1 MNSTFLTGSI
11 AIGAALAC
19 APALADNNSPLLIQN
34 APVYSFSAFGTLGV
48 VQTNT
53 NDAIY
58 TTGNEVEGAT
68 KHANM
73 GPDSKVGAQLD
84 AKFNDVFSATL
95 QVFSKQNGVS
105 SYAPDVE
112 WAFGK
117 LKLGDGF
124 DLRLGRIGAPFFM
137 TSDFRNVGYTNL
149 TVRTPF
155 DVYGLVP
162 VRSFDGGDILYR
174 TDIGSTTLNGQ
185 VWLGKSGV
193 RIGQN
198 NEGDEDIVLHNIA
211 GINFSAENGPL
222 TVRFGTMKTRFGV
235 STATS
240 GTGLAGFNGLLG
252 GLNQLGAYPGL
263 GELTTIADELS
274 INGKFA
280 SFTGVGAVLDT
291 GNWVVNTEYVKRRT
305 ESTYI
310 ASANAWYATLGYRI
324 DTFTPYVSFSNRKV
338 TSTSSYP
345 QVAVPG
351 FYPPEVQQTVPFLV
365 GSVNGALTTTNE
377 STSAL
382 GVRWDAGKNYDVK
395 AEFQQI
401 RVPANSAGAFGNI
414 STGVFLV
421 DTKVNVVTVAVDFV
435 F

>member
-34 APVYSFSAFGTLGV
+34 APVYTFSAFGTIAA

-53 NDAIY
+53 NDATYI
-58 TTGNEVEGAT
+58 TGNEVEGAT
-68 KHANM
+68 KHANL
-73 GPDSKVGAQLD
+73 GPDSKVGAQID
-84 AKFNDVFSATL
+84 AKFNDTFSATL

-117 LKLGDGF
+117 LKLGGGF

-149 TVRTPF
+149 TVRTPV

-162 VRSFDGGDILYR
+162 VRTFDGGDILYK

-185 VWLGKSGV
+185 LWLGKSSV

-198 NEGDEDIVLHNIA
+198 AAGDEDVGLNNIA

-235 STATS
+235 STSTS
-240 GTGLAGFNGLLG
+240 GTGLAGLNTLLG
-252 GLNQLGAYPGL
+252 GLKQLGALPGL
-263 GELTTIADELS
+263 GELETIGADLAVE
-274 INGKFA
+274 NKFA
-280 SFTGVGAVLDT
+280 SFTGLGAVLDT
-291 GNWVVNTEYVKRRT
+291 GNWVVNAEYVKRT
-305 ESTYI
+305 TGSTYVTN
-310 ASANAWYATLGYRI
+310 ANAWYATLGYRVE
-324 DTFTPYVSFSNRKV
+324 TFTPYVSFTNRKV
-338 TSTSSYP
+338 TSTTGYAP
-345 QVAVPG
+345 IAVPPA
-351 FYPPEVQQTVPFLV
+351 YPPLVQGTVPVLV
-365 GSVNGALTTTNE
+365 SSVNGALGSTSE

-401 RVPANSAGAFGNI
+401 RVPANSAGTFRDI
-414 STGVFLV
+414 STGNFMV